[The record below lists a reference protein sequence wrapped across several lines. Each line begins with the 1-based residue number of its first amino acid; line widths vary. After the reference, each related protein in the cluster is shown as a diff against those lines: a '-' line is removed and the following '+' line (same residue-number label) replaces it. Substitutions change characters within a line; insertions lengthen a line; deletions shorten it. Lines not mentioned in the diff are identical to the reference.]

1 MYLIAQYYLCKTNAM
16 SSASMLSLNRI
27 PQNSSLLLRKSKN
40 IHRLY
45 PLNQNSRF
53 SFFSNPS
60 CHYLFWIQ
68 RFVQTFKY
76 FLFYII
82 YHDIDFLFFY
92 ILNSSQKIWFNFS
105 YIFILFHI
113 VYHINFLFV
122 IHIIFHVSTF
132 HTYPDLYLLS
142 GYQFFSFPS
151 ISCFMSFIMISI
163 FSFHTYYVLYH
174 LSCINFSYMS

>member
-16 SSASMLSLNRI
+16 SSAYMLSLNRI

-68 RFVQTFKY
+68 RFVQTFKC
-76 FLFYII
+76 FLFYLI
-82 YHDIDFLFFY
+82 YNDIDFFFFY
-92 ILNSSQKIWFNFS
+92 ILNSSQKIWFNFL
-105 YIFILFHI
+105 YICCFILFI
-113 VYHINFLFV
+113 
-122 IHIIFHVSTF
+122 
-132 HTYPDLYLLS
+132 
-142 GYQFFSFPS
+142 
-151 ISCFMSFIMISI
+151 ISI
-163 FSFHTYYVLYH
+163 FSLSYISYIMYQLFIHILIYIFYQDIIFFHTYLVLYH
-174 LSCINFSYMS
+174 LS